1 MWCDTLAILVAED
14 MFENLFGSRAGRARR
29 TLRIGEWTGRRFWE
43 SRQFYS
49 AYIALFIAVSNW
61 ITIQYSLLLEN
72 IPIFNTL
79 FSQIWV
85 FLIVA
90 TVVFTVIS
98 ILGGHY
104 IHRKRQFR
112 LEQAVAIEENPYL
125 YRSAPGKERDLMIP
139 MGILQLEA
147 IEAILNSNNSLT
159 EEKKKQIEAFRQDL
173 IRLSRGLSIGDFRKS
188 EAKRATTPS

>member
-1 MWCDTLAILVAED
+1 MLDILVAED

>member
-1 MWCDTLAILVAED
+1 MFKNLVGGSITTRGLA
-14 MFENLFGSRAGRARR
+14 
-29 TLRIGEWTGRRFWE
+29 EWAGRRFWE

-61 ITIQYSLLLEN
+61 ITIQYRLLLEN

-79 FSQIWV
+79 FSQLWI

-90 TVVFTVIS
+90 TVVFTVVS
-98 ILGGHY
+98 VLGGHY

-125 YRSAPGKERDLMIP
+125 YKSAPGKERNLMIP
-139 MGILQLEA
+139 IGILQLEA
-147 IEAILNSNNSLT
+147 IEAILSSNNSLT
-159 EEKKKQIEAFRQDL
+159 EEKKKQIEAFRQDM
-173 IRLSRGLSIGDFRKS
+173 IRLSKGLSIGDFRKTDT
-188 EAKRATTPS
+188 KRVTTPS

>member
-1 MWCDTLAILVAED
+1 
-14 MFENLFGSRAGRARR
+14 MFENLFGSRGGRARR
-29 TLRIGEWTGRRFWE
+29 ARTLGEWVGRRFWE

-61 ITIQYSLLLEN
+61 ITIQYRLLLEN
-72 IPIFNTL
+72 IPVFNAL
-79 FSQIWV
+79 FSQLWV

-90 TVVFTVIS
+90 TVLFTVVS

-125 YRSAPGKERDLMIP
+125 YKSAPGKERNLMIP
-139 MGILQLEA
+139 IGILQLEA

-159 EEKKKQIEAFRQDL
+159 EEKKKQIEAFRQDM
-173 IRLSRGLSIGDFRKS
+173 IRLSKGLSIGDFRKTDTKS
-188 EAKRATTPS
+188 VTTPS